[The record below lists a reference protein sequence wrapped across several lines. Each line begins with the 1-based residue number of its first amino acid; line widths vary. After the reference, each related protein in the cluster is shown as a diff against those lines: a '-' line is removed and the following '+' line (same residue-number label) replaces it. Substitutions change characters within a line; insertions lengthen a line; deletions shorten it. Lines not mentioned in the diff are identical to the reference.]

1 MRALIAPRRLSLFAL
16 ALAAVAAGCTSNPA
30 PPPSGE
36 GRRETPAAER
46 RGAGGNLVAD
56 SAGMM
61 AGTWEGVTPGN
72 RLRGD
77 IQSAGFHSLRHPYDL
92 FLEVSGS
99 FDDVNVHEQGFMHL
113 ESQGR
118 GVYLGYIPHFDPT
131 VSALSPRATRFSA
144 SEANAAC
151 ALFVEPQGDGF
162 FGEVQGTTCAFAI
175 RGAIGKWSLRVE
187 PGTIV
192 VQSVTSGE
200 TLRFRRTG
208 R

>member
-1 MRALIAPRRLSLFAL
+1 MRALVLPGRIACSLLVL
-16 ALAAVAAGCTSNPA
+16 ALAAGCTTNPA
-30 PPPSGE
+30 PPPSSD
-36 GRRETPAAER
+36 TSER
-46 RGAGGNLVAD
+46 RPEPERERRGGNLVAD
-56 SAGMM
+56 FASMM
-61 AGTWEGVTPGN
+61 AGTWEGVTPCN
-72 RLRGD
+72 RLHAD
-77 IQSAGFHSLRHPYDL
+77 VQSAGFHSLRHPYDL

-99 FDDVNVHEQGFMHL
+99 FDEDNVREQGFMHL

-131 VSALSPRATRFSA
+131 VSSLSPRATRFSA

-151 ALFVEPQGDGF
+151 ALYMEPQGDGF
-162 FGEVQGTTCAFAI
+162 YGEVQGTTCAFAI

-187 PGTIV
+187 PGTMV

-200 TLRFRRTG
+200 TLRFRRAG

>member
-1 MRALIAPRRLSLFAL
+1 MRALIATHRLFLSVL
-16 ALAAVAAGCTSNPA
+16 ALAALAAGCTTNPA

-36 GRRETPAAER
+36 GGREGAER

-56 SAGMM
+56 FAGMM
-61 AGTWEGVTPGN
+61 AGRWDGVTPGN
-72 RLRGD
+72 RLHAD
-77 IQSAGFHSLRHPYDL
+77 VQSAGFHSLRHPYDL

-131 VSALSPRATRFSA
+131 VGALSPGATRFSA

-151 ALFVEPQGDGF
+151 ALFLEPQGDGF

-187 PGTIV
+187 PGSMV
-192 VQSVTSGE
+192 VQSVASGE
-200 TLRFRRTG
+200 TLRFRRSG

>member
-1 MRALIAPRRLSLFAL
+1 MRALVSSRFASIFL
-16 ALAAVAAGCTSNPA
+16 LVLAAGCTTNPA
-30 PPPSGE
+30 PPPSSDTGAPP
-36 GRRETPAAER
+36 PAAPRER
-46 RGAGGNLVAD
+46 RSGSLVAEFA
-56 SAGMM
+56 SMM
-61 AGTWEGVTPGN
+61 AGRWEGVTPGN
-72 RLRGD
+72 RLHAD
-77 IQSAGFHSLRHPYDL
+77 IEGAGFHSLRHPYDL

-99 FDDVNVHEQGFMHL
+99 FDEDNVREQGFMHL

-151 ALFVEPQGDGF
+151 ALYMEPQGDGF

-187 PGTIV
+187 PGTLV
-192 VQSVTSGE
+192 VQSVSSVE
-200 TLRFRRTG
+200 TLRFRRIG